1 MIETLLKAFSEQVG
15 FVNHQ
20 INSYNDFLNH
30 RLQKIINEIKEIKL
44 ETETGEFKIKLGKV
58 RLEKP
63 YIKEADG
70 STRFITPMEARIR
83 NLTYAASIFI
93 EMTPVINGI
102 DQEKQEV
109 KLGELPIMLKSDR
122 CILKDLTEEELIKLG
137 EDPHDPGGYF
147 IINGTE
153 RVIVMSE
160 EILPNLPVIEK
171 RKGIETARINSE
183 LNGFIQMHLIER
195 KDGILYISF
204 ANVKKLPL
212 IILLRALGMET
223 DKDII
228 DMISV
233 SPELEEDL
241 YYNLMEYDEIK
252 NSDDAKEYMA
262 KKMHITQ
269 GRVTRINDILDRYL
283 LPHLG
288 QEKKFR
294 KDKAEYLGM
303 VANKLI
309 RLGNEKISVQD
320 IDHYGNK
327 RIRCCG
333 DFMEVLF
340 RSVLL
345 GKYGLIARIVY
356 RYQRMS
362 KRGKIPSIQ
371 SIIESDYLTK
381 RIESHMATGQW
392 IGGLTGICQR
402 LERTNWM
409 RTLAHLRNVLS
420 PLSSTQ
426 EHFDARA
433 LHPTQLGRLCCE
445 ETPEGV
451 NIGLRKYLAT
461 LAVVSESVSKK
472 EIEDVEEIVK
482 KFLSD
487 TKKSLIFIDG
497 KIVGSTEK
505 PKELVNEIRNK
516 RRMGLINPHIGV
528 SYFDGFDEVR
538 INCDSGRLQR
548 PLIVVED
555 GKPKLKEK
563 HIELLK
569 EGKLKWNDLIK
580 RGIIE
585 YLDAEEED
593 NMLVAMRPEELEN
606 KPKNQYTHLELD
618 PSFMLGISGNII
630 PFPNHNRGDRVNIG
644 AKMIGQALGI
654 YSLNYDMR
662 TDTKSDILV
671 YPQVPLVGT
680 AVSREIRMDN
690 HPQGQNLIIAVMSY
704 QGYNME
710 DAIILNKAS
719 VERGLGRSVFFRTYE
734 TEEKKYW
741 GIERDEIKIP
751 DKSVRGY
758 KAEESYAHLD
768 KDGIISPETRVKSDD
783 VLVGKISPL
792 RFFGPAESFI
802 LETQNRREASQTVKH
817 GESGVVNKVI
827 VTETIDGNRLVKVD
841 VREQRMPELGDKF
854 ATRHGQKGVISL
866 IVPEE
871 DMPFTADGIVP
882 DVIINPH
889 AIPARMTI
897 GQVLELL
904 GAKVSALSCK
914 EIDGTAFGK
923 ESEERIRNAL
933 REFGYRDDGK
943 EVLYDGITGKRF
955 EGLILIGPLYYQKLH
970 HMAANKLQTRAR
982 GPVTLLTKQPTE
994 GRSKQG
1000 GLRLGEMEK
1009 DCLIAHGASLL
1020 LKERFSSDKSTI
1032 PICSNCGM
1040 VAIYDVS
1047 KGRTYCPVC
1056 KKSKIINVEMSYAFN
1071 LMLNELKCMG
1081 IYPKINV
1088 AE

>member
-1 MIETLLKAFSEQVG
+1 
-15 FVNHQ
+15 
-20 INSYNDFLNH
+20 
-30 RLQKIINEIKEIKL
+30 
-44 ETETGEFKIKLGKV
+44 
-58 RLEKP
+58 
-63 YIKEADG
+63 
-70 STRFITPMEARIR
+70 
-83 NLTYAASIFI
+83 
-93 EMTPVINGI
+93 
-102 DQEKQEV
+102 
-109 KLGELPIMLKSDR
+109 
-122 CILKDLTEEELIKLG
+122 
-137 EDPHDPGGYF
+137 
-147 IINGTE
+147 
-153 RVIVMSE
+153 
-160 EILPNLPVIEK
+160 
-171 RKGIETARINSE
+171 
-183 LNGFIQMHLIER
+183 MHLIER

-309 RLGNEKISVQD
+309 LLGNEKISVQD

-333 DFMEVLF
+333 DFMEILF

-505 PKELVNEIRNK
+505 PKELVNEIRN
-516 RRMGLINPHIGV
+516 
-528 SYFDGFDEVR
+528 
-538 INCDSGRLQR
+538 
-548 PLIVVED
+548 
-555 GKPKLKEK
+555 
-563 HIELLK
+563 
-569 EGKLKWNDLIK
+569 
-580 RGIIE
+580 
-585 YLDAEEED
+585 
-593 NMLVAMRPEELEN
+593 
-606 KPKNQYTHLELD
+606 
-618 PSFMLGISGNII
+618 
-630 PFPNHNRGDRVNIG
+630 
-644 AKMIGQALGI
+644 
-654 YSLNYDMR
+654 
-662 TDTKSDILV
+662 
-671 YPQVPLVGT
+671 
-680 AVSREIRMDN
+680 
-690 HPQGQNLIIAVMSY
+690 
-704 QGYNME
+704 
-710 DAIILNKAS
+710 
-719 VERGLGRSVFFRTYE
+719 
-734 TEEKKYW
+734 
-741 GIERDEIKIP
+741 
-751 DKSVRGY
+751 
-758 KAEESYAHLD
+758 
-768 KDGIISPETRVKSDD
+768 
-783 VLVGKISPL
+783 
-792 RFFGPAESFI
+792 
-802 LETQNRREASQTVKH
+802 
-817 GESGVVNKVI
+817 
-827 VTETIDGNRLVKVD
+827 
-841 VREQRMPELGDKF
+841 
-854 ATRHGQKGVISL
+854 
-866 IVPEE
+866 
-871 DMPFTADGIVP
+871 
-882 DVIINPH
+882 H
-889 AIPARMTI
+889 A
-897 GQVLELL
+897 
-904 GAKVSALSCK
+904 
-914 EIDGTAFGK
+914 
-923 ESEERIRNAL
+923 
-933 REFGYRDDGK
+933 
-943 EVLYDGITGKRF
+943 
-955 EGLILIGPLYYQKLH
+955 
-970 HMAANKLQTRAR
+970 
-982 GPVTLLTKQPTE
+982 
-994 GRSKQG
+994 
-1000 GLRLGEMEK
+1000 
-1009 DCLIAHGASLL
+1009 
-1020 LKERFSSDKSTI
+1020 
-1032 PICSNCGM
+1032 
-1040 VAIYDVS
+1040 
-1047 KGRTYCPVC
+1047 
-1056 KKSKIINVEMSYAFN
+1056 
-1071 LMLNELKCMG
+1071 
-1081 IYPKINV
+1081 
-1088 AE
+1088 